1 MSGNTSYQHAKRFK
15 QEEGRRCD
23 ALSKLNI
30 TQMTFNLIKVNLK
43 KSINEEKATLD
54 DDNNSFSAAS

>member
-1 MSGNTSYQHAKRFK
+1 MSDNNSYQHAKLFK
-15 QEEGRRCD
+15 QVEGRRCD

-30 TQMTFNLIKVNLK
+30 TQMIFNLNKVNLK

-54 DDNNSFSAAS
+54 DDNNSFTAAS

>member
-1 MSGNTSYQHAKRFK
+1 MSDNNSYQHAKLFK
-15 QEEGRRCD
+15 QEGRRCD
-23 ALSKLNI
+23 ALSKLNT
-30 TQMTFNLIKVNLK
+30 TQMTFNLNKVNLN

>member
-1 MSGNTSYQHAKRFK
+1 MSDFNSYQHAKLYK
-15 QEEGRRCD
+15 QEGRRYD

-30 TQMTFNLIKVNLK
+30 NRMTFNLNKVNLK

-54 DDNNSFSAAS
+54 DDDNSFSAAS

>member
-1 MSGNTSYQHAKRFK
+1 MSDNNSYQHAKLFK
-15 QEEGRRCD
+15 QEGRRCD

-30 TQMTFNLIKVNLK
+30 TQMTFNLNKVNLK
-43 KSINEEKATLD
+43 KSNNEEKATLD